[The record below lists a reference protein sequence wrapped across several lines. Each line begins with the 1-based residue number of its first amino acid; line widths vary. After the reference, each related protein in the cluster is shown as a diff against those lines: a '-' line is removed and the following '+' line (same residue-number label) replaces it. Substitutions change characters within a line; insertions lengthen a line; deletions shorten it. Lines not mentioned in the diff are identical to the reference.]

1 MYIGIYQILSTTLIG
16 FQILSAAERERRLSF
31 LILHRPLIFSQLFR
45 LFFSPFSADTSG
57 RFFYLY
63 HPRRMIYEGDR
74 PTEIHNKLTI
84 FLEGI
89 FRQKIFGPHTR
100 KGKKNKQKTDAATVS
115 INNNKK
121 ILLILIFKGFN
132 KLENACTQ
140 IAYSRQQAL
149 HAFCPYVR
157 DISNQFELKPF
168 TLDVRLKLS
177 LVQPPFFPTTKC

>member
-1 MYIGIYQILSTTLIG
+1 
-16 FQILSAAERERRLSF
+16 
-31 LILHRPLIFSQLFR
+31 
-45 LFFSPFSADTSG
+45 
-57 RFFYLY
+57 
-63 HPRRMIYEGDR
+63 MIYEGDR

-89 FRQKIFGPHTR
+89 FRQKMFGPHTR
-100 KGKKNKQKTDAATVS
+100 KWKKKTKTDAATVS

-168 TLDVRLKLS
+168 SLDVRLKLS
-177 LVQPPFFPTTKC
+177 LVQPPFFPTTKCWCSKASAALVWFFSNSRAMLIEWEANQAWPLSTNPFERLLYPPPFFSLSL